1 MDVLITFLKLILYTA
16 ALVFDII
23 LIVKTF
29 QSFERIKFIE
39 KTIDQDHRLIKE
51 MYRRQENL
59 QKKIQDYIRNEE
71 NAE

>member
-1 MDVLITFLKLILYTA
+1 MDVLITSLKLIFYTG

-29 QSFERIKFIE
+29 RSFERIKFIE

-51 MYRRQENL
+51 MYRRQENF
-59 QKKIQDYIRNEE
+59 QKEIQDYIRNEE
-71 NAE
+71 KAE